1 MPLRIYIMYYK
12 TLCNQFLRKHT
23 PATSKLVHAKKQ
35 NHHDPRL
42 MIGGGLSGSNLVT
55 PKSGLL
61 NILIKAALLA
71 TSVPFLRAITSCS

>member
-23 PATSKLVHAKKQ
+23 PATSKFVHAKKQ

-42 MIGGGLSGSNLVT
+42 MIGGGLERFELSD
-55 PKSGLL
+55 PQKWF
-61 NILIKAALLA
+61 A
-71 TSVPFLRAITSCS
+71 